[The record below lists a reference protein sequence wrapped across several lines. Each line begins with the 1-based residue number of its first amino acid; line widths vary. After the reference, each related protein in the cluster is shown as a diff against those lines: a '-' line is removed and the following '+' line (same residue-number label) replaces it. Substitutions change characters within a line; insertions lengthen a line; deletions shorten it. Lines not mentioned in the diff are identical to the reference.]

1 LHITPSFNID
11 RLCKTASVLLFL
23 VPYLNKVTVPAITQV
38 RTRVTNVNKQTT
50 PQIHNGAVG
59 RHRKEVSLSE
69 FLPVGQH
76 FAGRDIRQAINPANH
91 V

>member
-1 LHITPSFNID
+1 MRNFSTNEIYLKSKSRHIWVF
-11 RLCKTASVLLFL
+11 
-23 VPYLNKVTVPAITQV
+23 PYLNKVTVPAITQV

-76 FAGRDIRQAINPANH
+76 FAGRDIRQAINPANP